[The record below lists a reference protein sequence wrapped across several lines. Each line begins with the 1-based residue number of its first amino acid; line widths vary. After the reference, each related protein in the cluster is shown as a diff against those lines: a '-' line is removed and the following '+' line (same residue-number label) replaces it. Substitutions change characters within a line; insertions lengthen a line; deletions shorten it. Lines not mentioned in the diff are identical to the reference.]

1 MKTQFSVKETDLRSY
16 SNLDLINI
24 INSDIED
31 NNLTYT
37 DIIESLTPKK
47 RLLAYAI
54 LELYKRKD
62 DNDKIMISSS
72 KDVYNAF
79 KSVLSDLEHEEFWVI
94 YLNRGNRIIKRIKM
108 SSGGISETAVD
119 IRLILKND
127 LSLTASAVIL
137 AHNHPSGNIRPS
149 SNDDMFTDRFKE
161 ASELLSI
168 NLLDHVSTGENAY
181 FSYADE
187 GKI

>member
-54 LELYKRKD
+54 LELYTRKD

-79 KSVLSDLEHEEFWVI
+79 KSVQGF
-94 YLNRGNRIIKRIKM
+94 
-108 SSGGISETAVD
+108 
-119 IRLILKND
+119 
-127 LSLTASAVIL
+127 L
-137 AHNHPSGNIRPS
+137 ACR
-149 SNDDMFTDRFKE
+149 SNK
-161 ASELLSI
+161 
-168 NLLDHVSTGENAY
+168 
-181 FSYADE
+181 
-187 GKI
+187 